1 MNWEEHD
8 IVQLTHDYLRQHG
21 ELFGEDLY
29 MDPAVLSRSRRASDM
44 LEDYHEFIRDCRK
57 CPLAE
62 TRHHL
67 VFGAGNPEANLMLI
81 GEAPGE
87 DEDLQGKPFVG
98 KAGQLLDKILAA
110 IDFQR
115 EDIYIGNILKCR
127 PPGNRDPLP
136 QEIALCLPH
145 INRQIEIIQPKI
157 ILALG
162 RIAAQTLLETTSSL
176 GRLRGRV
183 HTYREDILLMV
194 TYHPAALLRN
204 PQWKR
209 PVWEDVQQLRH
220 LYDER
225 VRDKPRWQPPKRKQ

>member
-1 MNWEEHD
+1 MSREEHD
-8 IVQLTHDYLRQHG
+8 IVQLAQDYLRQHG
-21 ELFGEDLY
+21 ELFGEVLY
-29 MDPAVLSRSRRASDM
+29 LDRAALPQSRRSEM
-44 LEDYHEFIRDCRK
+44 LHDYHDSIRDCRK
-57 CPLAE
+57 CTLAE

-67 VFGAGNPEANLMLI
+67 VFGSGNPEANLMLI

-87 DEDLQGKPFVG
+87 DEDRQGQPFVG

-115 EDIYIGNILKCR
+115 EDVYIGNILKCR

-136 QEIALCLPH
+136 EEIALCLSH
-145 INRQIEIIQPKI
+145 IRRQIEIIEPRI
-157 ILALG
+157 ILTLG
-162 RIAAQTLLETTSSL
+162 RVAAQTLLETTSSL
-176 GRLRGRV
+176 GRLRGDA
-183 HTYREDILLMV
+183 HSYRDILLMV

-209 PVWEDVQQLRH
+209 PVWEDVQKLRH

-225 VRDKPRWQPPKRKQ
+225 VRDKPKWQPPKRKQ

>member
-1 MNWEEHD
+1 MSREEHD
-8 IVQLTHDYLRQHG
+8 IVQLTQDYLRQHG
-21 ELFGEDLY
+21 ELFGDVLY
-29 MDPAVLSRSRRASDM
+29 LDHAVVPQSPRSSDI
-44 LEDYHEFIRDCRK
+44 LGDYHEAIRDCRK
-57 CPLAE
+57 CTLAE

-115 EDIYIGNILKCR
+115 EDVYIGNILKCR

-136 QEIALCLPH
+136 EEIALCIPH
-145 INRQIEIIQPKI
+145 IRRQIEIIEPRM
-157 ILALG
+157 ILTLG
-162 RIAAQTLLETTSSL
+162 RIAAQTLLETTFSL
-176 GRLRGRV
+176 GRLRGVV
-183 HTYREDILLMV
+183 HTYRDIPLIA

-209 PVWEDVQQLRH
+209 PVWEDVQKLRY

-225 VRDKPRWQPPKRKQ
+225 VRDKPKWQPPKRKQ

>member
-1 MNWEEHD
+1 VSQEEHD
-8 IVQLTHDYLRQHG
+8 ILQLAQDYLRQHG
-21 ELFGEDLY
+21 ELFGEVLY
-29 MDPAVLSRSRRASDM
+29 LDPVALTQSPRSSDM
-44 LEDYHEFIRDCRK
+44 LEGYHEFIRDCQK
-57 CPLAE
+57 CPLAR

-115 EDIYIGNILKCR
+115 QDIYIGNILKCR

-136 QEIALCLPH
+136 EEIALCLPH
-145 INRQIEIIQPKI
+145 IHRQIEIIQPRT
-157 ILALG
+157 ILTLG
-162 RIAAQTLLETTSSL
+162 RIAAQTLLGTTSSL

-183 HTYREDILLMV
+183 HTYRDIPLIA

-204 PQWKR
+204 PQWKY
-209 PVWEDVQQLRH
+209 PVWEDVQKLRH

-225 VRDKPRWQPPKRKQ
+225 VRDKPKWQPPKRKQ